1 MGRDQLQTIISAIQ
15 NLPLEV
21 LERIPELE
29 RVVPKIY
36 ETLQIED
43 VCDHKFTNGLCV
55 CGEKQIQA

>member
-29 RVVPKIY
+29 RIVPKIY

-43 VCDHKFTNGLCV
+43 VCDHKFKNGQCV
-55 CGEKQIQA
+55 CGETQIQA